1 MMKYVYPIL
10 LYIYQIYTTMAIY
23 IHGLLMLTSCH
34 FPGPATHNLAEPF
47 GHVRRAQ
54 KKREEG
60 GIDGAMIGDF
70 LETPWLINIWRYH
83 LVLIGVGSF
92 LPDMLSMNQLGA
104 HME

>member
-1 MMKYVYPIL
+1 MMKYVHPIL

-23 IHGLLMLTSCH
+23 IHGLLMLTGCH

-60 GIDGAMIGDF
+60 G
-70 LETPWLINIWRYH
+70 
-83 LVLIGVGSF
+83 
-92 LPDMLSMNQLGA
+92 SMVP
-104 HME
+104 

>member
-10 LYIYQIYTTMAIY
+10 LYIYQIYTTMA
-23 IHGLLMLTSCH
+23 
-34 FPGPATHNLAEPF
+34 AE
-47 GHVRRAQ
+47 
-54 KKREEG
+54 KEG
-60 GIDGAMIGDF
+60 RGRIDGAMIGDF

-92 LPDMLSMNQLGA
+92 FPDMLFMNQLGA